1 MSKSQQKSTKKCW
14 FGVKTVY
21 KFDALSND
29 CPDPVFE
36 ERVVLFRAVDFNQ
49 AINLAEEEAL
59 IYAKEGNCKFT
70 GFVNAFIIADEPAE
84 KIEVYSL
91 MRTSKLSEQDYL
103 DHYYDSGTELT
114 QKQE

>member
-1 MSKSQQKSTKKCW
+1 MRRSKQKVEEKFW

-21 KFDALSND
+21 KFDGLSND

-36 ERVVLFRAVDFNQ
+36 ERVVLFQ
-49 AINLAEEEAL
+49 AIDCDQAISLAEEEAVV
-59 IYAKEGNCKFT
+59 YAKEGNCRFT
-70 GFVNAFIIADEPAE
+70 GFVNAFMIADEPAK

-91 MRTSKLSEQDYL
+91 MRTSKLSEKDYL